1 MLEIKWPLFCA
12 ITFAIYGNCFAA
24 YIQAELFTIQWG
36 DGPNQL
42 KFRPMEIIYHDP
54 GGIAPGYE
62 VDAGSGPSDVFV
74 DKDENFIFSSFDN
87 GQLIGF
93 DNSGQVIF
101 DFSYWALDYN
111 PEIFTNQITGVY
123 VDSLLRLYVVDDSY
137 FVSVADYNGNVLE
150 KLYPFAPDSSV
161 PVLSMYPKFNG
172 QICFY
177 GKDRGLVTYSNGE
190 FGPGGTPG
198 FMASNGSFY
207 TVWSYSLHSIKFNK
221 YQNPDT
227 GGKAETRQFTEVEFP
242 DDTIYAAGVLP
253 GGDGSKIYVV
263 VTPDTTGGG
272 EIWELDL
279 EYNVLDKLICTIRSE
294 NDVWGITS
302 FIHTNGNIYRFRC
315 LEDGV
320 HVIKWMKQ

>member
-1 MLEIKWPLFCA
+1 MLFLASP
-12 ITFAIYGNCFAA
+12 IYAEYA
-24 YIQAELFTIQWG
+24 SSELFTIQWG

-42 KFRPMEIIYHDP
+42 RFRPEEIIPPVP
-54 GGIAPGYE
+54 GVIGSDYE

-101 DFSYWALDYN
+101 DFSYWAPDYN
-111 PEIFTNQITGVY
+111 PDIFSNQITGVY
-123 VDSLLRLYVVDDSY
+123 VDSLLRLYVADDGR
-137 FVSVADYNGNVLE
+137 FVSVADYNGKVLE

-177 GKDRGLVTYSNGE
+177 GKDRGLVTYSNGQ
-190 FGPGGTPG
+190 FSPGGTPG

-207 TVWSYSLHSIKFNK
+207 TVWSYSLHTIKFNK

-242 DDTIYAAGVLP
+242 DDTIYAAGILG

-263 VTPDTTGGG
+263 VTPDTTWRG

-279 EYNVLDKLICTIRSE
+279 DYNVLDKLIYNMSPE
-294 NDVWGITS
+294 GSVWGLTP
-302 FIHTNGNIYRFRC
+302 FIHKSGDIYEFRC

-320 HVIKWMKQ
+320 HVIKWTKQ